1 MNTLTVKSDL
11 KTKLSKIDVVY
22 LVKNGKI
29 TEFFDFDGVLV
40 PRGTILSDKDTLGTR
55 ILFTDKFEA
64 LYHNM
69 LECISNGKPLSNYNH
84 SKYFSRYV
92 ERLNV
97 EHPEYVL

>member
-40 PRGTILSDKDTLGTR
+40 PRGTILSSKHCIIICWNVYQMVNRCPITIIQNILAGTLKD
-55 ILFTDKFEA
+55 
-64 LYHNM
+64 
-69 LECISNGKPLSNYNH
+69 
-84 SKYFSRYV
+84 
-92 ERLNV
+92 
-97 EHPEYVL
+97 